1 MSTFRKRLSVVPC
14 VRPIALRLLRAVG
27 GRDLTLRH
35 PVTRDP
41 LFLNLFL
48 HRGYWFHRETRE
60 ASETAVVAAVVGG
73 AQGTIVDV
81 GANIGFLSLIY
92 QEIAPD
98 ANVVAIEPSPKNLRY
113 LRANVESAGIRV
125 APVAVGATEGV
136 AVLFEDSLTGQNS
149 SLVEGFNVLAAN
161 AERAGQ
167 DAEVAEVQV
176 AVTTLD
182 LLLDAARRPVSF
194 IKIDVEGFELEAL
207 RGAGNL
213 LAEERP
219 IIQVEVQREVAAT
232 LELLSD
238 AGYRLF
244 ASQPQSQLVHEES
257 PSVVF
262 AVHGDSSVLARFMA
276 AAGQSG
282 YREIS

>member
-1 MSTFRKRLSVVPC
+1 MSTFRKRLSVVPG

-35 PVTRDP
+35 PVTRDA

-92 QEIAPD
+92 RGIAPD
-98 ANVVAIEPSPKNLRY
+98 SDVVAVEPSPKNLRY

-125 APVAVGATEGV
+125 VPVAVGASQGV

-149 SLVEGFNVLAAN
+149 SLVEGFKVLAAN
-161 AERAGQ
+161 ASLARQGEKS
-167 DAEVAEVQV
+167 AEVQV
-176 AVTTLD
+176 EVTTLD
-182 LLLDAARRPVSF
+182 RLLESARRPVTF

-207 RGAGNL
+207 RGAQNL
-213 LAEERP
+213 MVAERP
-219 IIQVEVQREVAAT
+219 IIQVEVQRQVAAT

-238 AGYRLF
+238 VGYRLF
-244 ASQPQSQLVHEES
+244 ASEQHSQLVREES

-262 AVHGDSSVLARFMA
+262 AVHAASSELARFMSA
-276 AAGQSG
+276 AEQNG